1 MTQITGHRGAR
12 GLWPE
17 NSRAGFRSVLG
28 LAVDAIE
35 FDVHLTRAGELL
47 VIHDRRLDR
56 TTTGF
61 GLIGDLTPQDR
72 AAVRLLDTDETI
84 PTLDEVL
91 AILSQAPDKQLYV
104 ELKSSAAPTT
114 EFVERVVA
122 RLDDHRVRARCRL
135 TSFDL
140 TALEACRR
148 IAPDVGRLVS
158 VDAARAERAGG
169 IPRFIEQSDE
179 LAELVAVEHRL
190 LAEHWDVVR
199 SLLPLDRLC
208 VWTVND
214 PDEIRSWLDRGIGQL
229 TTDRPD
235 RALTVRGPV
244 DRMSS

>member
-114 EFVERVVA
+114 EFVERVGA

-169 IPRFIEQSDE
+169 IPRFIEQYDE

-190 LAEHWDVVR
+190 LAEHWTGCASGR
-199 SLLPLDRLC
+199 STTRTRSGPG
-208 VWTVND
+208 WTGG
-214 PDEIRSWLDRGIGQL
+214 SG
-229 TTDRPD
+229 
-235 RALTVRGPV
+235 
-244 DRMSS
+244 S